1 MFSPWSFFNRQSPL
15 QKGDLKYV
23 LLDLIKDKP
32 RHGYEIIR
40 ALEEQSR
47 GMYTPSAGV
56 IYPTLQM
63 LEEMGYASSNVLD
76 GKRVYSITEEGL
88 HFLEKREKVAAEI
101 KNQMNKSWNSTNM
114 GEMMELM
121 ADMRK
126 ISQLVGQE
134 FRNADPEKRKR
145 LREVLV
151 RTYSELKK
159 ISEQ

>member
-1 MFSPWSFFNRQSPL
+1 MFNPCSFFNRQSPF

-47 GMYTPSAGV
+47 GIYAPSAGV

-63 LEEMGYASSNVLD
+63 LEEMGFATSTQID
-76 GKRVYSITEEGL
+76 GKKVYSITAEGL
-88 HFLEKREKVAAEI
+88 QFLEKRETVAAGI
-101 KNQMNKSWNSTNM
+101 KNQMKNSWGSTDM
-114 GEMMELM
+114 EEMMQFM

-134 FRNADPEKRKR
+134 FRNAGPEKRKQ
-145 LREVLV
+145 LREVLA
-151 RTYSELKK
+151 RTYTELKQIAEK
-159 ISEQ
+159 